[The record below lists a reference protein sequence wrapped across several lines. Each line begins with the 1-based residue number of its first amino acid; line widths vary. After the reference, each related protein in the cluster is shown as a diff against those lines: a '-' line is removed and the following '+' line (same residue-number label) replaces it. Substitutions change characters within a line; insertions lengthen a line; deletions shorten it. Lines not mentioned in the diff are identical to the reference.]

1 MQISQCGFCDWDLN
15 MATLRIAPVT
25 YFEGE
30 SSQTAIEVEHEMD
43 FT

>member
-1 MQISQCGFCDWDLN
+1 

-30 SSQTAIEVEHEMD
+30 SSQAAIEVEHEMH